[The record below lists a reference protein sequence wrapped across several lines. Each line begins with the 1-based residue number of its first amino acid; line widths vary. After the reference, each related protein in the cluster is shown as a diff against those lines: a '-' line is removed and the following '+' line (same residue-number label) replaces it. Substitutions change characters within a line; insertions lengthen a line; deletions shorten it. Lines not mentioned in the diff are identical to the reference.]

1 MYICTRVAE
10 RRTPEL
16 TCWRRQSFA
25 VFLISCQGYP
35 TTVFCELSVRRSKY
49 CLEFSSW
56 GLLEISGWP
65 FHTGTIFEAYF
76 INPHY
81 NFLKFNF
88 SHFTRHAG
96 LIFARNP
103 KIFLFKNVMESG
115 LRKNLIFVKRQIAS
129 KTFGKLIRY
138 DTTLYFRWILC
149 LACIFHFINFA
160 YYWTMNNTILQFRQG
175 CHNSDEPI
183 TVVPDTNTEQIQI

>member
-1 MYICTRVAE
+1 MKWFAFCCKKKEEEMYVCTRVADKMQWGRGKNRE
-10 RRTPEL
+10 RRTPGL
-16 TCWRRQSFA
+16 TCWRRQSLA

-65 FHTGTIFEAYF
+65 FHSGTIFEAYF

-81 NFLKFNF
+81 DFLKFNF
-88 SHFTRHAG
+88 SHFTPHAG

-103 KIFLFKNVMESG
+103 KTFLFKNVMERG
-115 LRKNLIFVKRQIAS
+115 LRKKSHFR
-129 KTFGKLIRY
+129 KTSN
-138 DTTLYFRWILC
+138 
-149 LACIFHFINFA
+149 CI
-160 YYWTMNNTILQFRQG
+160 
-175 CHNSDEPI
+175 
-183 TVVPDTNTEQIQI
+183 

>member
-1 MYICTRVAE
+1 MGKPGKKSWEKDSWIDLLTTAIICCFSDQLSGV
-10 RRTPEL
+10 PND
-16 TCWRRQSFA
+16 C
-25 VFLISCQGYP
+25 FLWIIC
-35 TTVFCELSVRRSKY
+35 SKKQI
-49 CLEFSSW
+49 LPRISSW

-103 KIFLFKNVMESG
+103 KIFLFKNVMDRG

-138 DTTLYFRWILC
+138 DTIRYFISGG
-149 LACIFHFINFA
+149 
-160 YYWTMNNTILQFRQG
+160 YYA
-175 CHNSDEPI
+175 
-183 TVVPDTNTEQIQI
+183 

>member
-1 MYICTRVAE
+1 MYICTRVADKMQWGSRGKNRE
-10 RRTPEL
+10 RRTPGL
-16 TCWRRQSFA
+16 TCWRRQSP

-129 KTFGKLIRY
+129 KTFGKLIQYDTIRY
-138 DTTLYFRWILC
+138 DTLFQVDIMLSLYIL
-149 LACIFHFINFA
+149 F
-160 YYWTMNNTILQFRQG
+160 Y
-175 CHNSDEPI
+175 
-183 TVVPDTNTEQIQI
+183 

>member
-1 MYICTRVAE
+1 MREGLLDWPVDDGNH
-10 RRTPEL
+10 L
-16 TCWRRQSFA
+16 LFFWS
-25 VFLISCQGYP
+25 VFRGTQRLFPVNYL
-35 TTVFCELSVRRSKY
+35 FKEALKY

-103 KIFLFKNVMESG
+103 KIFLFKNVMERG
-115 LRKNLIFVKRQIAS
+115 LRQNLIFVKRQIAS

-138 DTTLYFRWILC
+138 DTIRYDTLFQVDIMLSLYISF
-149 LACIFHFINFA
+149 
-160 YYWTMNNTILQFRQG
+160 Y
-175 CHNSDEPI
+175 
-183 TVVPDTNTEQIQI
+183 

>member
-1 MYICTRVAE
+1 MYICTRVADKMQWGSRGENRE
-10 RRTPEL
+10 RRTPGL
-16 TCWRRQSFA
+16 TCWRRQSPI
-25 VFLISCQGYP
+25 FLISCQGYP

-138 DTTLYFRWILC
+138 DTIRYDTLFQVDIMLSLYISF
-149 LACIFHFINFA
+149 
-160 YYWTMNNTILQFRQG
+160 Y
-175 CHNSDEPI
+175 
-183 TVVPDTNTEQIQI
+183 